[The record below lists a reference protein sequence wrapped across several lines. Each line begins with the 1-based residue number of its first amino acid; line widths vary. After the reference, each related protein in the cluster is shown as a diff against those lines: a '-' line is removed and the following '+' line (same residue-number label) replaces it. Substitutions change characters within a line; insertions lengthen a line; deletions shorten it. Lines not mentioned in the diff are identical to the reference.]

1 MKYSVFQLKCCA
13 VDDNGWVLY
22 QQSFWFTNTQQYSK
36 YAKIYYLLSCSYNI
50 KYMKSLLQIYMNF
63 INLYNIE
70 LFQR

>member
-36 YAKIYYLLSCSYNI
+36 CTKVYYLLSCSYNI
-50 KYMKSLLQIYMNF
+50 KYMKALLQICMNF
-63 INLYNIE
+63 IKL
-70 LFQR
+70 